1 MFRRVF
7 VQTQIKPAAGFWG
20 LERWKEKASWGLFH
34 LAGAKPRHTGQS
46 ILGVWQRTH
55 VGWQMTKMCGLVTV
69 RPPPTPTPP
78 PSQTPTLMVN
88 RAEVW
93 ECWRRSAVWLNQ
105 QRDRVGRRSKK
116 IATWRIQRVVFSV
129 CAALLAPSEG
139 LTVGTCSNVTY
150 SHAKRPKSVVKEKQ
164 QSVPQCLRTCFLV
177 TRCSPEDHPELKS
190 SKLLNSCPVCH
201 CLQTLLAACERQSL
215 Y

>member
-69 RPPPTPTPP
+69 RPPPTRKPP
-78 PSQTPTLMVN
+78 PLPDAYTDGEPG
-88 RAEVW
+88 
-93 ECWRRSAVWLNQ
+93 RSLGMLKMICSLTESTAWSC
-105 QRDRVGRRSKK
+105 RSSVQKDCNMK
-116 IATWRIQRVVFSV
+116 DSACGFSA

-139 LTVGTCSNVTY
+139 LTVWTCSNVTY
-150 SHAKRPKSVVKEKQ
+150 SHAKRPKSVVKEQ
-164 QSVPQCLRTCFLV
+164 Q
-177 TRCSPEDHPELKS
+177 
-190 SKLLNSCPVCH
+190 
-201 CLQTLLAACERQSL
+201 
-215 Y
+215 